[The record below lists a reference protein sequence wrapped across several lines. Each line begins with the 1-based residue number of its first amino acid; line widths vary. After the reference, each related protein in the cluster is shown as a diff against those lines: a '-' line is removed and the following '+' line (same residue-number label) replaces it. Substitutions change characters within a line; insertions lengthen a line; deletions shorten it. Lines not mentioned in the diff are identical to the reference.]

1 MKSGKARLVLL
12 MLLTTVL
19 VSSLAA
25 LSCGGGSK
33 KSQTPTPPPSAAT
46 NTPMVMPTGTPAA
59 LTPTQTPSTPQAQQ
73 ASVQIKDFEFA
84 PSKVTIK
91 VGGTVTW
98 TNEGASAHTVTA
110 DDGSFDSGTVDENKT
125 YSQTFSTAGTIA
137 YHCTIHTYMTGTIT
151 VLAGGLTPPPTDT
164 EPLPHNA
171 APSMSSLA
179 LILGG
184 LVLVVVALGI
194 AQKVR
199 RAE

>member
-1 MKSGKARLVLL
+1 MRLRRRHALALL
-12 MLLTTVL
+12 MGGIFALSLGAGL
-19 VSSLAA
+19 ALAA
-25 LSCGGGSK
+25 D
-33 KSQTPTPPPSAAT
+33 PSVKITET
-46 NTPMVMPTGTPAA
+46 NEKY
-59 LTPTQTPSTPQAQQ
+59 SFTPQA
-73 ASVQIKDFEFA
+73 I
-84 PSKVTIK
+84 
-91 VGGTVTW
+91 TVALGSSLTW
-98 TNEGASAHTVTA
+98 TNATDKPHTITA